1 MIVLVLNYLNLL
13 LKLNQTKESLMTM
26 QTIHKIEL
34 DILSQFNYFVQQA
47 QSAHGEDANIIKVDY
62 DGELDD
68 FEVTTAQKTKRRVSK
83 LTADVIHWVSGQLDI
98 FAINSINLQKL
109 YLAYENNT
117 FNIDIILK
125 LQETQVAENTQEAS
139 E

>member
-1 MIVLVLNYLNLL
+1 
-13 LKLNQTKESLMTM
+13 MTM

-47 QSAHGEDANIIKVDY
+47 QSTHGEDANIIKVDY